1 MRNAIRHHLKR
12 LKGNGVCLQALY
24 KSMDQSFF
32 DVENVLFYNVGQ
44 SSFNHL
50 NIKSLQFE
58 RAYEY
63 PFTVNGHHFEHYQ
76 SYKIVDQDEPIS
88 QLMGITTFGDMP
100 ADPNYPLSEDMKN
113 RVMHAHLKVGEADLM
128 FSDTYEGM
136 PYQPGNTI
144 QIAIHL
150 KEEARARE
158 IFTALEDGGQVVIP
172 LHKTDWSPLFGM
184 IKDKFGVNFNV
195 NVAVEQQ

>member
-1 MRNAIRHHLKR
+1 MRNDIRHHLKR
-12 LKGNGVCLQALY
+12 LKGNGVCLQALN

-63 PFTVNGHHFEHYQ
+63 PFTVNRHHFEHYQ

-88 QLMGITTFGDMP
+88 HYWKKKRTLATWENIP
-100 ADPNYPLSEDMKN
+100 IPKLSSETKPHTIWHAMKTGLVHILD
-113 RVMHAHLKVGEADLM
+113 RTKSAFYGLEVTIKAPIHTQVHLVSIM
-128 FSDTYEGM
+128 NHF
-136 PYQPGNTI
+136 
-144 QIAIHL
+144 
-150 KEEARARE
+150 
-158 IFTALEDGGQVVIP
+158 
-172 LHKTDWSPLFGM
+172 
-184 IKDKFGVNFNV
+184 
-195 NVAVEQQ
+195 